1 MTKVISIKLIIFF
14 LFFIP
19 GVINSKGISC
29 NFEEVYTNN
38 EIQNG
43 FFLLEGKNFRYE
55 YNDDNLYTIVN
66 NDRGTFIIQNYDQN
80 LINSINDNVITAA
93 MSEIYNDYPN
103 IKEFYEFKK
112 MKFILE
118 KSQEHNFLKRMSV
131 ISNKLNLSIFFNNCE
146 NIDIDKKFFKER
158 LVIDNL

>member
-1 MTKVISIKLIIFF
+1 LTKVISIKLIIFF

-19 GVINSKGISC
+19 GAINSKGISC

-43 FFLLEGKNFRYE
+43 YFLLEGKNFRYE

-66 NDRGTFIIQNYDQN
+66 NDRGTFIIQNYDKN
-80 LINSINDNVITAA
+80 LINSINDHAITAA

-103 IKEFYEFKK
+103 IEEFYEFNK

-146 NIDIDKKFFKER
+146 NIEIDKKFFKER
-158 LVIDNL
+158 LIIDNL